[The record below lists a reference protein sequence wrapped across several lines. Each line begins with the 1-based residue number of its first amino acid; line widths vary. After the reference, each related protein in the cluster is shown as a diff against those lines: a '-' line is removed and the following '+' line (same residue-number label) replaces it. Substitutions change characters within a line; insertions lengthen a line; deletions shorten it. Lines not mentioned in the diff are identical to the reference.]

1 MYLLIAVSFAKI
13 LPLAVLQDL
22 TNSNIKRRILY
33 DAIQAAA
40 VIPFA
45 ATYFRSADFRKTETN
60 EFKLKLRKYNLNEL
74 LHNIVSRFA
83 PAAQLKNIALDVQLP
98 VTPYIGCA
106 DEEALTKIISNLLSN
121 ALKYAHD
128 KIEVTL
134 QTEQE
139 YFEIRVS
146 DNGPGIPR
154 SDRKRIFEIF
164 YQTDNS
170 RGGTGIGLP
179 LAKLLAEKHG
189 GRLYLDEQTQKT
201 TFIIHIPLLQ
211 ENTQEDDQVKLEL
224 LTSPVSDTGKELQ
237 TLEGK
242 GSYSILLTEDNT
254 ELLSLTAEQ
263 LNKYYRILMARNGKE
278 ALAILKETNVDLVV
292 SDIMMPEMDGYSLCE
307 SIKNNPQYCH
317 IPVILLT
324 AKTTTDDKIKGLQ
337 YGSDAYIEKPFSV
350 QHLKTQIDNLLQNRQ
365 KLRKLFASSP
375 LVTAETMA
383 ISPKDKEFIER
394 LDTEIQKNLQEP
406 TFSIDTLAEI
416 MCMSRSNFYRKI
428 KGISGMSPNDYLKT
442 IRLKMAAELLLQ
454 QEYRINEIYEL
465 VGFSSSSYFTKC
477 FKEQFGVPPKEFL
490 NNAKNNAGNKSS
502 EIVTRT

>member
-1 MYLLIAVSFAKI
+1 
-13 LPLAVLQDL
+13 
-22 TNSNIKRRILY
+22 
-33 DAIQAAA
+33 
-40 VIPFA
+40 
-45 ATYFRSADFRKTETN
+45 
-60 EFKLKLRKYNLNEL
+60 
-74 LHNIVSRFA
+74 
-83 PAAQLKNIALDVQLP
+83 
-98 VTPYIGCA
+98 
-106 DEEALTKIISNLLSN
+106 
-121 ALKYAHD
+121 
-128 KIEVTL
+128 
-134 QTEQE
+134 
-139 YFEIRVS
+139 
-146 DNGPGIPR
+146 
-154 SDRKRIFEIF
+154 
-164 YQTDNS
+164 
-170 RGGTGIGLP
+170 
-179 LAKLLAEKHG
+179 
-189 GRLYLDEQTQKT
+189 
-201 TFIIHIPLLQ
+201 
-211 ENTQEDDQVKLEL
+211 
-224 LTSPVSDTGKELQ
+224 
-237 TLEGK
+237 
-242 GSYSILLTEDNT
+242 
-254 ELLSLTAEQ
+254 
-263 LNKYYRILMARNGKE
+263 
-278 ALAILKETNVDLVV
+278 
-292 SDIMMPEMDGYSLCE
+292 MMPEMDGYSLCE

-502 EIVTRT
+502 EIVT

>member
-1 MYLLIAVSFAKI
+1 MGIARPGRSRA
-13 LPLAVLQDL
+13 PAPRA
-22 TNSNIKRRILY
+22 RRPRRTRSG
-33 DAIQAAA
+33 ASRR
-40 VIPFA
+40 A
-45 ATYFRSADFRKTETN
+45 ATGRGRDRRLAASAPPSSKGP
-60 EFKLKLRKYNLNEL
+60 
-74 LHNIVSRFA
+74 I
-83 PAAQLKNIALDVQLP
+83 
-98 VTPYIGCA
+98 
-106 DEEALTKIISNLLSN
+106 
-121 ALKYAHD
+121 
-128 KIEVTL
+128 
-134 QTEQE
+134 
-139 YFEIRVS
+139 
-146 DNGPGIPR
+146 GPGKTAAR
-154 SDRKRIFEIF
+154 RRRKSRRR
-164 YQTDNS
+164 N
-170 RGGTGIGLP
+170 RGGSGFGLP

-337 YGSDAYIEKPFSV
+337 YGSDAYFEKPFSV

>member
-1 MYLLIAVSFAKI
+1 M
-13 LPLAVLQDL
+13 
-22 TNSNIKRRILY
+22 
-33 DAIQAAA
+33 
-40 VIPFA
+40 
-45 ATYFRSADFRKTETN
+45 
-60 EFKLKLRKYNLNEL
+60 
-74 LHNIVSRFA
+74 
-83 PAAQLKNIALDVQLP
+83 
-98 VTPYIGCA
+98 
-106 DEEALTKIISNLLSN
+106 
-121 ALKYAHD
+121 
-128 KIEVTL
+128 
-134 QTEQE
+134 
-139 YFEIRVS
+139 
-146 DNGPGIPR
+146 
-154 SDRKRIFEIF
+154 
-164 YQTDNS
+164 
-170 RGGTGIGLP
+170 
-179 LAKLLAEKHG
+179 LAEKHG

-292 SDIMMPEMDGYSLCE
+292 SDIMMPEMD
-307 SIKNNPQYCH
+307 
-317 IPVILLT
+317 LLT

-502 EIVTRT
+502 EIVT

>member
-1 MYLLIAVSFAKI
+1 MPLESIIQSGDGNEETRKYLTTMNQNTDLLLNLISQ
-13 LPLAVLQDL
+13 LL
-22 TNSNIKRRILY
+22 
-33 DAIQAAA
+33 
-40 VIPFA
+40 
-45 ATYFRSADFRKTETN
+45 DFRKTETN

-128 KIEVTL
+128 KIGVTL

-292 SDIMMPEMDGYSLCE
+292 SDIMMPEMDGYSR
-307 SIKNNPQYCH
+307 NDGYFAQ
-317 IPVILLT
+317 
-324 AKTTTDDKIKGLQ
+324 
-337 YGSDAYIEKPFSV
+337 
-350 QHLKTQIDNLLQNRQ
+350 RQ
-365 KLRKLFASSP
+365 R
-375 LVTAETMA
+375 
-383 ISPKDKEFIER
+383 I
-394 LDTEIQKNLQEP
+394 
-406 TFSIDTLAEI
+406 
-416 MCMSRSNFYRKI
+416 YRT
-428 KGISGMSPNDYLKT
+428 SG
-442 IRLKMAAELLLQ
+442 
-454 QEYRINEIYEL
+454 
-465 VGFSSSSYFTKC
+465 C
-477 FKEQFGVPPKEFL
+477 
-490 NNAKNNAGNKSS
+490 
-502 EIVTRT
+502 